1 MAVET
6 RSRRNVRSS
15 EPSAAVTGEDL
26 VSSRPESSNRTLASR
41 KRKTAKTI
49 ELESSNQTLASKK
62 RKTAATLS
70 SSSSAMLIEYHP
82 SAAATLDEDED
93 VEKLLEGFAK
103 KSLVLLAKEAV
114 SMYPIL
120 IESVRKLAVF
130 NPALRKILVYGLDRY
145 TTAQTL
151 TSVFRECGEIEDYY
165 MPYSSSFCS
174 FPLPGAGVHAYI
186 LFKHRSGALNALKQP
201 RKVIDNCSTYCELES
216 LKDITV
222 TGELLTVPPGYYE
235 LTSQDQPPSIKE
247 EEEEPVEKV
256 LEAFGKEYLLFFVKD
271 AVSKYPDLNET
282 VFKLADLDRL
292 LRQVWVTNVRVRT
305 TACTLKTY
313 FEKYGEVESILCIQ
327 ECVDESNDGSV
338 IVVFKQR
345 HGAWKAVKGLHKDTE
360 FGIGGRILCMPLSR
374 ENPF

>member
-1 MAVET
+1 
-6 RSRRNVRSS
+6 
-15 EPSAAVTGEDL
+15 
-26 VSSRPESSNRTLASR
+26 
-41 KRKTAKTI
+41 
-49 ELESSNQTLASKK
+49 
-62 RKTAATLS
+62 
-70 SSSSAMLIEYHP
+70 MLIEDHP
-82 SAAATLDEDED
+82 SAAASLDEDDD

-165 MPYSSSFCS
+165 MPCGFSFCRFS
-174 FPLPGAGVHAYI
+174 MPGAGVHAYI

-201 RKVIDNCSTYCELES
+201 RKVIDYCSTYCELES

-247 EEEEPVEKV
+247 EEPVEKV
-256 LEAFGKEYLLFFVKD
+256 LEAFGREYLLFFVKD

-282 VFKLADLDRL
+282 VFKLADLDRK
-292 LRQVWVTNVRVRT
+292 LRQVWVTNVRVGT
-305 TACTLKTY
+305 TAWTLKTY

-327 ECVDESNDGSV
+327 ECVDELNNGSV

-345 HGAWKAVKGLHKDTE
+345 HGARKAVKGLHKDTE
-360 FGIGGRILCMPLSR
+360 FGIGGFILCFDNDTREEGLTINYIEMQPLKG
-374 ENPF
+374 

>member
-1 MAVET
+1 MAPKT
-6 RSRRNVRSS
+6 RSQRNVRSS

-26 VSSRPESSNRTLASR
+26 ISSRPESSNRTRASR
-41 KRKTAKTI
+41 KRKTATTI

-82 SAAATLDEDED
+82 SVVATLDEDED

-114 SMYPIL
+114 SMYPTL

-145 TTAQTL
+145 TTSQTL

-165 MPYSSSFCS
+165 MPCRFSFCR
-174 FPLPGAGVHAYI
+174 FLVPGAGVHAYI

-201 RKVIDNCSTYCELES
+201 RKVIDNRRTYCELES

-235 LTSQDQPPSIKE
+235 STSQDQPPSIKE
-247 EEEEPVEKV
+247 EPVEKV
-256 LEAFGKEYLLFFVKD
+256 LEAFGLEYLLFFVKD

-282 VFKLADLDRL
+282 VFKLADLDRK
-292 LRQVWVTNVRVRT
+292 LRQD
-305 TACTLKTY
+305 
-313 FEKYGEVESILCIQ
+313 
-327 ECVDESNDGSV
+327 CVDELNNGSV

-345 HGAWKAVKGLHKDTE
+345 HGARKAVKGLHKDTE
-360 FGIGGRILCMPLSR
+360 FGIGGFILCMPFGR
-374 ENPF
+374 DNPF

>member
-6 RSRRNVRSS
+6 HSRRNVRSS

-26 VSSRPESSNRTLASR
+26 ISSRPESSNRTLASR

-49 ELESSNQTLASKK
+49 ELESSNQNLASKK
-62 RKTAATLS
+62 RKTTATLS
-70 SSSSAMLIEYHP
+70 SSSPAMMIEYHP
-82 SAAATLDEDED
+82 SASATLDEDED
-93 VEKLLEGFAK
+93 VETLLEGVAK
-103 KSLVLLAKEAV
+103 KSLMLLAKEAV

-130 NPALRKILVYGLDRY
+130 NPALRKILVHGLDRY

-151 TSVFRECGEIEDYY
+151 TSVFRECGKVEGYY
-165 MPYSSSFCS
+165 MPYRSSFCS

-186 LFKHRSGALNALKQP
+186 LFKHRRGALNALKQP
-201 RKVIDNCSTYCELES
+201 RKVIDNCRAYCELES

-247 EEEEPVEKV
+247 EEEEPVEK
-256 LEAFGKEYLLFFVKD
+256 D
-271 AVSKYPDLNET
+271 
-282 VFKLADLDRL
+282 
-292 LRQVWVTNVRVRT
+292 
-305 TACTLKTY
+305 
-313 FEKYGEVESILCIQ
+313 
-327 ECVDESNDGSV
+327 CVDELNKGSV

-345 HGAWKAVKGLHKDTE
+345 HGARKAVKETTRCRGA
-360 FGIGGRILCMPLSR
+360 GPSYR
-374 ENPF
+374 